1 MALNYLLLLFL
12 TFHLTSTADV
22 DLATFSC
29 SPTPLTLTGSENLII
44 TNTTSSCKWKLV
56 LTGNQRVKIQSTKL
70 CLSCFEQL
78 YFEDSVSGNVV
89 WDVNTVHQQIGGSGK
104 VCTEQSIYCGIA
116 QAKELFVDSGSIYL
130 GYERDPSTSQKVDIQ
145 FELTACE

>member
-22 DLATFSC
+22 YLATVPC

-56 LTGNQRVKIQSTKL
+56 LTGNQRVKFS
-70 CLSCFEQL
+70 
-78 YFEDSVSGNVV
+78 
-89 WDVNTVHQQIGGSGK
+89 QQ
-104 VCTEQSIYCGIA
+104 
-116 QAKELFVDSGSIYL
+116 
-130 GYERDPSTSQKVDIQ
+130 
-145 FELTACE
+145 